1 MFSLEDVLVPIA
13 FFAAVVLIVWFRI
26 QVTLKRNK
34 MYHEERMLALEKGV
48 AVPLQ
53 HTPEKE
59 KVKNPFAWPLALIG
73 MGLAWAI
80 VGLIKEQESATWS
93 LVLIGLG
100 AGMLIARLLYIRHL
114 KKQQSQPSA
123 ELPPAAPTF

>member
-13 FFAAVVLIVWFRI
+13 FFATVVLIVWFRI
-26 QVTLKRNK
+26 QATIKRNK

-48 AVPLQ
+48 SVPLQ

-59 KVKNPFAWPLALIG
+59 KTRNPFAWPLALIG
-73 MGLAWAI
+73 MGLAWAV

-100 AGMLIARLLYIRHL
+100 GGMLLARILYLRHL
-114 KKQQSQPSA
+114 KKQAQPPA
-123 ELPPAAPTF
+123 EIPPAAPTF